1 MKLDF
6 DFLDAFAAL
15 AALGAS
21 PIGRGL
27 VPPKKLSMLLR
38 PAFIARPGKVLVW
51 CDWSAIEA
59 RVLPWLANTKAS
71 GRVLDIFRT
80 NDADPNLPDIYI
92 LTAAEL
98 LSLDAAELWAAYKAK
113 GKEAKDARQAYGKV
127 PVLSLGFGGGL
138 GALLAMA
145 SNYGVYLDH
154 ATATRVVT
162 DWRITNSWA
171 VNFWGKHNKHGS
183 YGLWGAACSALE
195 DPGSIQEI
203 GRVAYVFDKS
213 YLGGTLFCALPN
225 GDLLTYPM
233 ARWEW
238 RTVKDKKTK
247 EEEER
252 FQLTFLKGYTRSGL
266 WHGKLAENITQAAA
280 ARVLRRTLKR
290 LEYSPEL
297 QWMPVVMHTHDEVVV
312 EVDEDR
318 EMEARKALH
327 GVMTEID
334 PWMEGLPLAA
344 EVGSG
349 WAYSKA
355 GD

>member
-6 DFLDAFAAL
+6 DFLDAFE
-15 AALGAS
+15 ALGAS
-21 PIGRGL
+21 PTGRGL

-38 PAFIARPGKVLVW
+38 PAFVARPGKVLVW

-59 RVLPWLANTKAS
+59 RVLPWLAGTKAAND
-71 GRVLDIFRT
+71 VLDIFRT

-92 LTAAEL
+92 MTAAAL
-98 LSLDAAELWAAYKAK
+98 LDVDPAALWAAYKAK
-113 GKEAKDARQAYGKV
+113 EKEAKDARQAYGKV
-127 PVLSLGFGGGL
+127 PVLSLGFGGSL

-145 SNYGVYLDH
+145 SNYGVYLDNT
-154 ATATRVVT
+154 TASRVVV
-162 DWRITNSWA
+162 DWRLSNRWA
-171 VNFWGKHNKHGS
+171 VNFWGQHNKHGS

-195 DPGSIQEI
+195 DPGTVYEI

-213 YLGGTLFCALPN
+213 YMGGTLFCALPN

-238 RTVKDKKTK
+238 RKVKDKKTK
-247 EEEER
+247 KEEER
-252 FQLTFLKGYTRSGL
+252 FQLSFLKGYQRSAL
-266 WHGKLAENITQAAA
+266 WHGKTAENITQAAA

-318 EMEARKALH
+318 EEEGKTVLH

-344 EVGSG
+344 EVSSG